1 MAAPAA
7 LGEASAREMV
17 PGGLMC
23 TDQMETE
30 PYTDD
35 LEPTAIAD
43 TIDAPACDIDTTTI
57 AI

>member
-1 MAAPAA
+1 
-7 LGEASAREMV
+7 
-17 PGGLMC
+17 MC
-23 TDQMETE
+23 TDQMETQ

-43 TIDAPACDIDTTTI
+43 IVDAPACDIGATTV